1 LYRRLDLKDRPRAIV
16 TQCNMFVLAH
26 KRLRSRFYYA
36 RIISPAG
43 IVLAEMNSALEELQ
57 FAADTSDAFSDCHCK
72 LRATR

>member
-1 LYRRLDLKDRPRAIV
+1 LYRRLDLEDRPRAIV
-16 TQCNMFVLAH
+16 AQCDMFVLTH
-26 KRLRSRFYYA
+26 KRLRSRFYCA

-57 FAADTSDAFSDCHCK
+57 FAADTSDAFSDCYCK